1 MKPSPPPPGT
11 RYVSDLDEA
20 WTIAGH
26 GPRLRA
32 VRVASER
39 LRARFAS
46 GPRVVSVRTLPLRN
60 VPYPTRYAFN
70 SAAITLAPF
79 VTIAHRCVL
88 VQFMQGGALKN
99 LLFNPTDVEAAKAT
113 PFFAR
118 MGKRVP
124 KRIEAVIAKKFE
136 PLEEQLGRLG
146 LLPEDI
152 DYVAFDHFH
161 TQDLRSLLGTEG
173 GSRAPRF
180 PNAVLLA
187 AKVEWDDWDDLH
199 PMQRAWFVA
208 DGKLGVL
215 RDKVALT
222 AGDLTLGDGV
232 MLVRTPGHTSGNQT
246 LFFNTH
252 QGVWG
257 ISECGTC
264 ADSWSPLESKITGLA
279 SYCRLHGLDVVI
291 NSNTPE
297 FGADQYTSMILERT
311 LVDRV
316 RRAPGFV
323 QMFPSS
329 EVTPSLLAPGIKPTL
344 LHRAV
349 TSGDI
354 ARRPTARARP
364 QAEEGRA
371 TGRAADARAGSTTP

>member
-1 MKPSPPPPGT
+1 MKPLPPPPGT
-11 RYVSDLDEA
+11 SYLTDLDDA
-20 WTIAGH
+20 WKTRGH

-32 VRVASER
+32 
-39 LRARFAS
+39 RFAA

-70 SAAITLAPF
+70 SAAISLAPF

-88 VQFMQGGALKN
+88 VQFMQNGALKN

-118 MGKRVP
+118 LGKRIP
-124 KRIEAVIAKKFE
+124 PRLEAIIAKKFE
-136 PLEEQLGRLG
+136 ALEHQLGRLG
-146 LLPEDI
+146 LMPEDI

-161 TQDLRSLLGTEG
+161 TQDLRPLLGTEG
-173 GSRAPRF
+173 GPHAPRF

-187 AKVEWDDWDDLH
+187 PKAEWDDWDDLH

-208 DGKLGVL
+208 EGKRDVL

-222 AGDLTLGDGV
+222 EGDLALGDGV

-246 LFFNTH
+246 LFFHTH

-264 ADSWSPLESKITGLA
+264 ADSWSPLESKIMGLA
-279 SYCRLHGLDVVI
+279 SYCRVHDVDVVI

-297 FGADQYTSMILERT
+297 FGADQYTSMVLERT
-311 LVDRV
+311 IVDRV
-316 RRAPGFV
+316 KRAPGFV

-329 EVTPSLLAPGIKPTL
+329 EVTPTMLAPGIKPTL

-349 TSGDI
+349 TSGEI
-354 ARRPTARARP
+354 ARRATSRARPPAEEAKGSARGVDARAR
-364 QAEEGRA
+364 
-371 TGRAADARAGSTTP
+371 STTP